1 MVLAPKHVDEEERLA
16 ELESYGVL
24 DTPSDPAFDEV
35 VDLLATM
42 LDMPVALIS
51 LVDEDRQWFRARHGF
66 EPSETPLEQSICS
79 HAILCD
85 DILEIE
91 DTLDDARTADN
102 PLCCGVLAEMRYY
115 AGAPLITG
123 NGHSIGSLCVLDT
136 KPRKLTPEQR
146 QLLRVMARQV
156 MRQLDLQRALRNKEM
171 LREEID
177 HRVKNSLQTV
187 ASTVRLYRSR
197 ITNAEAQEA
206 LDAIGRRVDAIAQL
220 HAELNL
226 TSKMHHVRLD
236 SYLERVAQLL
246 QRNAMTGTQVEI
258 EGASRIEV
266 DSRVAAALGVIANE
280 FSANTA
286 KYAEPQAGEQLV
298 IRFRLERTGPN
309 RMRLL
314 CRDNGRMRSAE
325 PVTDTLSSASLG
337 ARLMEAAATQIG
349 GTLSE
354 GRVEGGFELCADLP
368 IDMHRSASDRVGRV
382 SQKSSGQGAARAAE

>member
-1 MVLAPKHVDEEERLA
+1 MVLASKNADEEERVA

-24 DTPSDPAFDEV
+24 DSANDPAFDEV

-51 LVDEDRQWFRARHGF
+51 LVDSDRQWFRARHGF
-66 EPSETPLEQSICS
+66 APTETPLEQSICS
-79 HAILCD
+79 HAILGD

-91 DTLDDARTADN
+91 DTLADERTADN

-115 AGAPLITG
+115 AGAPLITR
-123 NGHSIGSLCVLDT
+123 NGHNIGSLCVLDT
-136 KPRKLTPEQR
+136 RPRKLTPEQR
-146 QLLRVMARQV
+146 QLLSVMARQV
-156 MRQLDLQRALRNKEM
+156 MRQLDLQRALKNKEI

-197 ITNAEAQEA
+197 ITNEEAREA

-246 QRNAMTGTQVEI
+246 QRNAMTGTKVEI

-280 FSANTA
+280 FSANAA
-286 KYAEPQAGEQLV
+286 KYAEPETGGEILIQ
-298 IRFRLERTGPN
+298 FRLERTGSN
-309 RMRLL
+309 RMRLI
-314 CRDNGRMRSAE
+314 CRDNGRERGAE
-325 PVTDTLSSASLG
+325 RETDTLSSGSLG

-354 GRVEGGFELCADLP
+354 GRVDGGFELCADLP
-368 IDMHRSASDRVGRV
+368 IDMRRSESDRVGRI
-382 SQKSSGQGAARAAE
+382 SRKRARGAARAAE

>member
-1 MVLAPKHVDEEERLA
+1 
-16 ELESYGVL
+16 
-24 DTPSDPAFDEV
+24 
-35 VDLLATM
+35 
-42 LDMPVALIS
+42 
-51 LVDEDRQWFRARHGF
+51 
-66 EPSETPLEQSICS
+66 
-79 HAILCD
+79 
-85 DILEIE
+85 
-91 DTLDDARTADN
+91 
-102 PLCCGVLAEMRYY
+102 
-115 AGAPLITG
+115 
-123 NGHSIGSLCVLDT
+123 
-136 KPRKLTPEQR
+136 
-146 QLLRVMARQV
+146 
-156 MRQLDLQRALRNKEM
+156 MRQLDLQRALKNKEM

-197 ITNAEAQEA
+197 IANPEAQEA

-246 QRNAMTGTQVEI
+246 QRNALDGTRVEI
-258 EGASRIEV
+258 EGSSRIEV
-266 DSRVAAALGVIANE
+266 DSRVASALGVIANE
-280 FSANTA
+280 FAANAA
-286 KYAEPQAGEQLV
+286 KYAQPESDDEVV

-309 RMRLL
+309 RMRLT

-325 PVTDTLSSASLG
+325 PEVDALSSTSLG

-368 IDMHRSASDRVGRV
+368 IDMHRSETDRVGRI
-382 SQKSSGQGAARAAE
+382 SPRPARGAARAAE

>member
-1 MVLAPKHVDEEERLA
+1 MVLAPKHEDEDERLA

-24 DTPSDPAFDEV
+24 DSARDPAFDEV

-66 EPSETPLEQSICS
+66 ERSETPLEQSICA
-79 HAILCD
+79 HAILGD

-115 AGAPLITG
+115 AGAPLIARS
-123 NGHSIGSLCVLDT
+123 GHSIGSLCVLDT
-136 KPRKLTPEQR
+136 KPRKLTPAQR
-146 QLLRVMARQV
+146 QLLMVMSRQV
-156 MRQLDLQRALRNKEM
+156 IRQLDLQRALKNKEM

-197 ITNAEAQEA
+197 ITNAEAQDA

-246 QRNAMTGTQVEI
+246 QRNALTGTRVEI
-258 EGASRIEV
+258 EGATRIEV

-280 FSANTA
+280 FAANAA
-286 KYAEPQAGEQLV
+286 KYAEPESGDEVV

-309 RMRLL
+309 RMQLI
-314 CRDNGRMRSAE
+314 CSDNGRMRSAE
-325 PVTDTLSSASLG
+325 PVVDSLSSTSLG

-368 IDMHRSASDRVGRV
+368 IDMHRSESDRVGRV
-382 SQKSSGQGAARAAE
+382 SQTPARGAARAAE